1 MTAFLNAAFRAL
13 RIIGRILI
21 FIFLVLFSIV
31 HYLKPGLLYTK
42 EGGFRNFGVGYRNKT
57 VIPIWLVAIILGI
70 LSYLAV
76 SYYLLFF

>member
-1 MTAFLNAAFRAL
+1 MYLNKKLIKNNRVSIA
-13 RIIGRILI
+13 I

-31 HYLKPGLLYTK
+31 HYLKPSLLYTK
-42 EGGFRNFGVGYRNKT
+42 EGGFRNFGLGYRNKT

-70 LSYLAV
+70 LSYLGV

>member
-1 MTAFLNAAFRAL
+1 MYLNKKLIKNNRVSIA
-13 RIIGRILI
+13 I

-31 HYLKPGLLYTK
+31 HYLKPSLLYTK
-42 EGGFRNFGVGYRNKT
+42 EGAFRNFGLGYRNKT

-70 LSYLAV
+70 LSYLGV

>member
-1 MTAFLNAAFRAL
+1 MYLNKKLIKNNRVSIA
-13 RIIGRILI
+13 I

-31 HYLKPGLLYTK
+31 HYLKPSLLYTK
-42 EGGFRNFGVGYRNKT
+42 EGAFRNFGVGYRNKT

-70 LSYLAV
+70 LSYLGV

>member
-1 MTAFLNAAFRAL
+1 MYLNKKFIQNNRVSVA
-13 RIIGRILI
+13 ILI
-21 FIFLVLFSIV
+21 FLTLFSIV

-42 EGGFRNFGVGYRNKT
+42 EGAFRNFGVGYRNKT

>member
-1 MTAFLNAAFRAL
+1 MYLNKKFIQNNRVSVA
-13 RIIGRILI
+13 ILI
-21 FIFLVLFSIV
+21 FLALFSIV
-31 HYLKPGLLYTK
+31 HYLKPSLLYTK
-42 EGGFRNFGVGYRNKT
+42 EGAFRNFGMGYRNKT

>member
-1 MTAFLNAAFRAL
+1 MNINKKLIQNNRVSIA
-13 RIIGRILI
+13 I